1 MFLIL
6 NFDPNRQFIERL
18 KYSKGK
24 KDNRIKIGY
33 LDFLSQ
39 RQMMLPMQVVC
50 PQELAGVYTSGKNYA
65 HTSRYE

>member
-1 MFLIL
+1 M
-6 NFDPNRQFIERL
+6 ERL
-18 KYSKGK
+18 KNSKGK

-33 LDFLSQ
+33 LDFPSQ

-50 PQELAGVYTSGKNYA
+50 PQELAGVLVYTSGKNYA

>member
-6 NFDPNRQFIERL
+6 KFDWNRQFIERL
-18 KYSKGK
+18 KNSKGK

-39 RQMMLPMQVVC
+39 RQKMLPMQVVC
-50 PQELAGVYTSGKNYA
+50 PQELAGVCTSGENYA
-65 HTSRYE
+65 HTSGYE